1 MLKIR
6 SGNEENK
13 SSHRQPND
21 SIINSAKIDSKAAP
35 IAQKDSIKTT
45 HFARWALGKNSAYN
59 VTLKVNKS
67 YCDKFYDWGTP
78 PMPMPKTLINKKEF
92 NTSHSAEKQKNMKI
106 RW

>member
-45 HFARWALGKNSAYN
+45 HFAR
-59 VTLKVNKS
+59 
-67 YCDKFYDWGTP
+67 
-78 PMPMPKTLINKKEF
+78 
-92 NTSHSAEKQKNMKI
+92 
-106 RW
+106 